1 MKVMIK
7 FDIEVLKSMPYA
19 SLKDLDE
26 NLSKALEGANK
37 FKEFHRRRGEITK
50 AAECEAS
57 AISITENIDSLRLVM
72 FLKESEALESFQF
85 GNEPLSL
92 N

>member
-1 MKVMIK
+1 MKIMTK
-7 FDIEVLKSMPYA
+7 FEIEELKLMSYA
-19 SLKDLDE
+19 LLRDMDEKLNKSLGDV
-26 NLSKALEGANK
+26 NK

-50 AAECEAS
+50 AADFEAT
-57 AISITENIDSLRLVM
+57 AIRVKENISSVRLVM
-72 FLKESEALESFQF
+72 FLKETYSLESFQF

>member
-1 MKVMIK
+1 MTK
-7 FDIEVLKSMPYA
+7 FEIEVLKHMPYGK
-19 SLKDLDE
+19 LKDMGE
-26 NLSKALEGANK
+26 NLTIALEDSDK
-37 FKEFHRRRGEITK
+37 FKEYHRRRGEITK

-57 AISITENIDSLRLVM
+57 AIRITENIETLRLAM